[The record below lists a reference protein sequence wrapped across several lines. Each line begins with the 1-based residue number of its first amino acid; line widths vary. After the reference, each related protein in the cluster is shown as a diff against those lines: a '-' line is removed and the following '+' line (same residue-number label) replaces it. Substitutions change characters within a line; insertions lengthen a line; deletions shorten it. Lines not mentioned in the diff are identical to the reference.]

1 MKNRREFLKTAATGA
16 VLLTS
21 QSKLGLAAAVEKHV
35 SGAPPRVVVAR
46 DPALQAQGA
55 QLDDQRVLALLDRA
69 MAAYTGR
76 TKSVEAWQSIIP
88 RDKVIGIK
96 INGLGGHGIS
106 SHAVLV
112 HAICQRLQQA
122 GVPAANIIVW
132 DRNARDL
139 RACGMTIST
148 DRNGVRC
155 YGSDTAGY
163 EDQETACG
171 SARLRLSRI
180 LTRECDMVISVPILK
195 DHNMSGLTFTM
206 KNMYGVVDRPYLL
219 HGNNCNPGVADV
231 NALPVVRQK
240 VCFTIGDA
248 LTSVYEGGPVFQPQ
262 YLWRPGTLIVGQ
274 DRVAVDSTA
283 LQILDRK
290 RVASGLPTLKADG
303 REPQYI
309 ATAADA
315 AHRLGTDDPRHI
327 HLVEV

>member
-16 VLLTS
+16 VLLGS
-21 QSKLGLAAAVEKHV
+21 HSKLGLAAAVEKHV
-35 SGAPPRVVVAR
+35 SAATSKVVVAR
-46 DPALQAQGA
+46 DAALQVQDA
-55 QLDDQRVLALLDRA
+55 QLTDQRVLALLDKA
-69 MAAYTGR
+69 MAAYTGH
-76 TKSVEAWQSIIP
+76 TNPAQAWQTVIP
-88 RDKVIGIK
+88 RGKIIGIK
-96 INGLGGHGIS
+96 INGLGGRGIS

-112 HAICQRLQQA
+112 HAICERLQQS

-148 DRNGVRC
+148 DAGRIRC

-171 SARLRLSRI
+171 SASLRLSKI
-180 LTRECDMVISVPILK
+180 LTRQCDMVISVPILK

-206 KNMYGVVDRPYLL
+206 KNMYGVIDKPFRL
-219 HGNNCNPGVADV
+219 HGNNCNPGIADL
-231 NALPVVRQK
+231 NALPVIRDK
-240 VCFTIGDA
+240 VSFTIGDA
-248 LTSVYEGGPVFQPQ
+248 LTSVYEGGPGFQPQ
-262 YLWRPGTLIVGQ
+262 YLWHPGTLIVGH

-283 LQILDRK
+283 WQILDRK
-290 RVASGLPTLKADG
+290 RVQAGLPTLKADG
-303 REPQYI
+303 REPLYI

-315 AHRLGTDDPRHI
+315 AHRLGTNNPQHI